1 MFNYLKVPTEIWQLI
16 TAVGSGIHGMVI
28 LKTSGDAGEKAMC
41 AMGVAGFARCHT
53 NELKV
58 LVRPIATLQ
67 GAAHLAFIGLIS

>member
-1 MFNYLKVPTEIWQLI
+1 
-16 TAVGSGIHGMVI
+16 MVI